1 MIDADL
7 EWWKAELV
15 GLLGSSKDLPPS
27 DVIAEIRDLA
37 AAMGLDVSEALLD
50 TYPELYNYG
59 PALTKAHRRQVFAQ
73 NKAEVDQILEQD
85 LDGPVSFRDVAHRRT
100 VELYDRL
107 AEVFAWVDIRDCRR
121 LVMVGCGL
129 KPFTIFHFHDK
140 TSIPEIVGLDVEPE
154 AIEATTS
161 LATKLSYERVSA
173 KQCDGR
179 EYDYAGAQIVYVACM
194 VSPKPAVV
202 SRIADTAPDDA
213 QIILWE
219 PYSLSRLWA
228 ERAENDLD
236 PRLEVV
242 DRGSVSAHLS
252 RDIFVS
258 RRRATSRESAT

>member
-1 MIDADL
+1 MGTDL

-161 LATKLSYERVSA
+161 LATKTRLRTRER
-173 KQCDGR
+173 
-179 EYDYAGAQIVYVACM
+179 E
-194 VSPKPAVV
+194 AVRRA
-202 SRIADTAPDDA
+202 RI
-213 QIILWE
+213 
-219 PYSLSRLWA
+219 RL
-228 ERAENDLD
+228 
-236 PRLEVV
+236 
-242 DRGSVSAHLS
+242 
-252 RDIFVS
+252 
-258 RRRATSRESAT
+258 RRRADRLRRVHGLAQARSGLTHRRHPRRTTPRSSSGSPIL